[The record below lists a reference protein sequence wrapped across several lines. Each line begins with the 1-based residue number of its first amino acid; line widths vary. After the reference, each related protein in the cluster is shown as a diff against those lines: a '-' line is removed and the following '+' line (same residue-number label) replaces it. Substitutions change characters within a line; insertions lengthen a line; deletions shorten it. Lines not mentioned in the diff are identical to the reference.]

1 MSRRHRKISIKCVD
15 STVIGTQLSSR
26 RYSTKR
32 NRKRTLRISKNK
44 KKSAKDKK
52 SRKKPSS
59 KMTKKVM
66 HLPSEKRIGSMR
78 NVLSARGA
86 DGSTKN
92 STVY

>member
-1 MSRRHRKISIKCVD
+1 ME
-15 STVIGTQLSSR
+15 TV
-26 RYSTKR
+26 
-32 NRKRTLRISKNK
+32 K
-44 KKSAKDKK
+44 KQRSEDKK
-52 SRKKPSS
+52 PKHLEIRKAYGSHVTVRKKPSS

-92 STVY
+92 STVYQETRQD